1 MFNTRLLVSFF
12 EFFLAVVMSG
22 FIISLT
28 YRVFIKANPDFD
40 MEEEIR
46 KGNVSVGILVGTI
59 LFSASM
65 ILQKGLGSV
74 VSMFRLYVS
83 SPGESGLALWK
94 LGLLSVA
101 HLGLSMLLAVITISV
116 TLRMFGK
123 LVRIHGLHAGKELEK
138 GNLAVGIVLASVVLI
153 ASLYVGE
160 GVSAISKAL
169 VPQPSI
175 GQIEI
180 MR

>member
-1 MFNTRLLVSFF
+1 MFNTRLIVSIF
-12 EFFLAVVMSG
+12 EFALAVVMSG

-40 MEEEIR
+40 MEEEIK
-46 KGNVSVGILVGTI
+46 KGNVAVGTLVGSI
-59 LFSASM
+59 LFAASM
-65 ILQKGLGSV
+65 ILQKGMGSV
-74 VSMFRLYVS
+74 VSMFRMHIS
-83 SPGESGLALWK
+83 APGESTMGLGK
-94 LGLLSVA
+94 LTLLCAA
-101 HLGLSMLLAVITISV
+101 HLGLSMLLAVVTISV
-116 TLRMFGK
+116 TLRLFGK
-123 LVRIHGLHAGKELEK
+123 LVRSLHAGTELQK
-138 GNLAVGIVLASVVLI
+138 GNLAVGIVLSSVVLV
-153 ASLYVGE
+153 AALYVGE

>member
-40 MEEEIR
+40 MEEEIK
-46 KGNVSVGILVGTI
+46 KGNVAVGTLVGAI
-59 LFSASM
+59 LFAASM
-65 ILQKGLGSV
+65 ILQKGMGSV
-74 VSMFRLYVS
+74 VSMFRMHIS
-83 SPGESGLALWK
+83 APGESTMGLGKLAL
-94 LGLLSVA
+94 LCTA
-101 HLGLSMLLAVITISV
+101 HLGLSMLLAVVTISV
-116 TLRMFGK
+116 TLRLFGK
-123 LVRIHGLHAGKELEK
+123 LVRSLHAGTELQK
-138 GNLAVGIVLASVVLI
+138 GNLAVGIVLGSVVLV
-153 ASLYVGE
+153 AALYVGE

-180 MR
+180 MK

>member
-40 MEEEIR
+40 MEEEIK
-46 KGNVSVGILVGTI
+46 KGNVAVGTLVGAI
-59 LFSASM
+59 LFAASM
-65 ILQKGLGSV
+65 ILQKGMGSV
-74 VSMFRLYVS
+74 VSMFRMHIS
-83 SPGESGLALWK
+83 APGEATMGLGKLAL
-94 LGLLSVA
+94 LCTA
-101 HLGLSMLLAVITISV
+101 HLGLSMLLAVVTISV
-116 TLRMFGK
+116 TLRLFGK
-123 LVRIHGLHAGKELEK
+123 LVRSLHAGTELQK
-138 GNLAVGIVLASVVLI
+138 GNLAVGIVLSSVVLV
-153 ASLYVGE
+153 AALYVGE

-180 MR
+180 MK

>member
-1 MFNTRLLVSFF
+1 MFTTRILVSFF
-12 EFFLAVVMSG
+12 EFLLSVFMSG
-22 FIISLT
+22 FIIYLT
-28 YRVFIKANPDFD
+28 YRVFIKANPDFN
-40 MEEEIR
+40 MEEEIK
-46 KGNVSVGILVGTI
+46 KGNVAVGTLVGAI
-59 LFSASM
+59 LFAASM

-83 SPGESGLALWK
+83 SPGESSISLAKLALI
-94 LGLLSVA
+94 SVA

-116 TLRMFGK
+116 TLRLFGK
-123 LVRIHGLHAGKELEK
+123 LVRNHMHAGEQLQK

-153 ASLYVGE
+153 AALYVGE

-180 MR
+180 ME

>member
-1 MFNTRLLVSFF
+1 MFNTRLMVSFF

-40 MEEEIR
+40 MEEEIK
-46 KGNVSVGILVGTI
+46 KGNVAVGTLVGAI
-59 LFSASM
+59 LFAASM
-65 ILQKGLGSV
+65 ILQKGMGSV
-74 VSMFRLYVS
+74 VSMFRMHIS
-83 SPGESGLALWK
+83 APGEATMGLGKLAL
-94 LGLLSVA
+94 LCTA
-101 HLGLSMLLAVITISV
+101 HLGLSMLLAVVTISV
-116 TLRMFGK
+116 TLRLFGK
-123 LVRIHGLHAGKELEK
+123 LVRSLHAGTELQK
-138 GNLAVGIVLASVVLI
+138 GNLAVGIVLSSVVLV
-153 ASLYVGE
+153 AALYVGE

-180 MR
+180 MK

>member
-1 MFNTRLLVSFF
+1 MFNTRLIVSIF
-12 EFFLAVVMSG
+12 EFLLAVVMSG
-22 FIISLT
+22 LIISLT

-40 MEEEIR
+40 MEAEIK
-46 KGNVSVGILVGTI
+46 KGNAAVGTLVAAI
-59 LFSASM
+59 LFAASM

-74 VSMFRLYVS
+74 VSMFRMHVS
-83 SPGESGLALWK
+83 APGESTLGLGKLAL
-94 LGLLSVA
+94 LSAA

-116 TLRMFGK
+116 TLRLFGR
-123 LVRIHGLHAGKELEK
+123 LVRSLHAGQELEK
-138 GNLAVGIVLASVVLI
+138 GNMAVGIVLAGVVLV
-153 ASLYVGE
+153 AALYVGE

>member
-1 MFNTRLLVSFF
+1 MFTTRVIVSFF
-12 EFFLAVVMSG
+12 EFLLSVVMSG
-22 FIISLT
+22 FIIYTT

-40 MEEEIR
+40 MEEEIK
-46 KGNVSVGILVGTI
+46 KGNVAVGSLVSVILI
-59 LFSASM
+59 SASL

-83 SPGESGLALWK
+83 APGENSLGLGKLAL
-94 LGLLSVA
+94 LSA
-101 HLGLSMLLAVITISV
+101 GHLGLAMLLAVITISV
-116 TLRMFGK
+116 TLRLFGR
-123 LVRIHGLHAGKELEK
+123 LVRSHMHAGKELEK
-138 GNLAVGIVLASVVLI
+138 GNLAVGLVLSAVVLV

-180 MR
+180 MK

>member
-1 MFNTRLLVSFF
+1 MFTTRLLTSFF
-12 EFFLAVVMSG
+12 EFFLSVIMSG
-22 FIISLT
+22 FVIYLT

-40 MEEEIR
+40 MEAEIK
-46 KGNVSVGILVGTI
+46 KGNVAVGVLVGAI

-65 ILQKGLGSV
+65 ILQKGMGSV
-74 VSMFRLYVS
+74 VSMFRLYIS
-83 SPGESGLALWK
+83 APGENTLGLGKLALM
-94 LGLLSVA
+94 SVA

-116 TLRMFGK
+116 TLRLFGR
-123 LVRIHGLHAGKELEK
+123 LVRSHMHPGEELQK
-138 GNLAVGIVLASVVLI
+138 GNVAVGLILASVVLV
-153 ASLYVGE
+153 AALYVGE

-180 MR
+180 MK

>member
-40 MEEEIR
+40 MEEEIK
-46 KGNVSVGILVGTI
+46 KGNAAVGTLVAAI

-65 ILQKGLGSV
+65 ILQKGMGSV
-74 VSMFRLYVS
+74 VSMFS
-83 SPGESGLALWK
+83 MHISAPGESAMGMGKLA
-94 LGLLSVA
+94 LLSVV

-116 TLRMFGK
+116 TLRLFGK
-123 LVRIHGLHAGKELEK
+123 LVRSLHAGTELQK
-138 GNLAVGIVLASVVLI
+138 GNLAVGIVLSSVVLV
-153 ASLYVGE
+153 AALYVGE

-180 MR
+180 MK